1 MSRYVL
7 LFLLNL
13 PFILAA
19 LLGAFTRY
27 KLGKSSKRRMT
38 TQVTLWLII
47 LVSLASAE
55 PLYTWLYSNNLTDT
69 EPLSL
74 FDVIQITAIVITFYI
89 ANRTR
94 SQLELTEKRL
104 NDLHQEISIKLSLTS
119 PKSQNR

>member
-1 MSRYVL
+1 MSRYLL

-19 LLGAFTRY
+19 LLGAITRY
-27 KLGKSSKRRMT
+27 KLGKSTKRRMA
-38 TQVTLWLII
+38 TQITLWLII
-47 LVSLASAE
+47 LAGLASAE
-55 PLYTWLYSNNLTDT
+55 PLYTWLYSNNLTNT

-94 SQLELTEKRL
+94 AQLELTERRL
-104 NDLHQEISIKLSLTS
+104 NDLHQELSIKLSS
-119 PKSQNR
+119 EK